1 MKKIVAYGEIM
12 MRLTPEN
19 FISLE
24 DTNKLDVCYGGTE
37 SNVLVA
43 LSHLGDET
51 SYLTKLPDNQLGE
64 AVTRHLLRHGVGIDN
79 IVYGGSTLGLY
90 FMEKGYGS
98 RPSSV
103 IYHRKGAVINTLSE
117 EDFDYDSVFRDA
129 SWFHVTGIS
138 LAISEASKDVAI
150 RLCKE
155 AKKRNIIVSFD
166 FNYRSTL
173 WSLQEAKYAYKDI
186 MKYVDVCFGN
196 AFDLENFM
204 DIKEETVISSVR
216 HFLNE
221 YDVKYL
227 IHTQRNII
235 DANTQELSGHLYTCD
250 NEYHTESKR
259 FEVLDRI
266 GGGDA
271 FVSGIIHV
279 LNNDFSKID
288 EALSLGVDLGILK
301 HLVAGD
307 VLGLSGKEIRMWLSN
322 QNKDVIR

>member
-1 MKKIVAYGEIM
+1 
-12 MRLTPEN
+12 
-19 FISLE
+19 
-24 DTNKLDVCYGGTE
+24 
-37 SNVLVA
+37 
-43 LSHLGDET
+43 
-51 SYLTKLPDNQLGE
+51 
-64 AVTRHLLRHGVGIDN
+64 
-79 IVYGGSTLGLY
+79 
-90 FMEKGYGS
+90 MEKGYGS
-98 RPSSV
+98 RASNV
-103 IYHRKGAVINTLSE
+103 IYHRKGSVINTLN
-117 EDFDYDSVFRDA
+117 EDEFNYDNVFNGA

-138 LAISEASKDVAI
+138 LAISEASKAVAI

-173 WSLQEAKYAYKDI
+173 WSLEEAKYAYKEI
-186 MKYVDVCFGN
+186 MKFVDICFGN

-204 DIKEETVISSVR
+204 DIKEETVTDGVR
-216 HFLNE
+216 HFLEE
-221 YDVKYL
+221 YNVKYL

-235 DANTQELSGHLYTCD
+235 DANTQELSGHLYACD
-250 NEYHTESKR
+250 NEYHTEAKR

-279 LNNDFSKID
+279 LNDDITMVEK
-288 EALSLGVDLGILK
+288 ALELGVNLGILK

-307 VLGLSGKEIRMWLSN
+307 VLGLSFKEINMWLSN